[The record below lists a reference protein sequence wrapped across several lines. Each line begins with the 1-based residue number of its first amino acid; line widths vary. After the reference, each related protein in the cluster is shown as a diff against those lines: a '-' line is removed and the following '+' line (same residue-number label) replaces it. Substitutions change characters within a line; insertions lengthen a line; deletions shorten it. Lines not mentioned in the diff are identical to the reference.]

1 MSGHRHRAE
10 PPVGDPSDVVEGALE
25 RVVYC
30 NEETAWSVV
39 RIAVPQERRTV
50 TAVGSLLGI
59 QPGENLRL
67 RGWWVHD
74 RKYGEQFRVHS
85 YLTIQPSTL
94 VGIEKYLASGLVPG
108 LGRAIAARLVER
120 FQLETLDV
128 IEKQPERLR
137 EVEGIGPVRSLRI
150 REAWLEQR
158 AIKEVMIFLQSHGVS
173 TAYAVRVF
181 KQYGAR
187 AIAVVRQNPYQLAS
201 DVLGI
206 GFKSTD
212 KIAAS
217 LGIPRDSPQRAEAGV
232 RYLLGEL
239 ADQGHVFFPH
249 ERLVAAATQLLEL
262 DVLPVEQAIAAQLAA
277 GALVREPLP
286 DDDAIYL
293 KALHLAESGA
303 AARLRALGELPLPTL
318 AGGAAAAIEGFE
330 RQRGLALAD
339 QQRQAVEQATQRK
352 VLVITGG
359 PGTGKTTIVNAIL
372 RLLEQHERRL
382 VLCAPTGRAAKRLTE
397 TTGHEARTIHR
408 LLEFSPRTQR
418 FERNS
423 QQPLEAD
430 TLIVDEASMIDIVL
444 FHALVQALP
453 PAAQLIVVG
462 DVDQLPSVGP
472 GNVLRDLIASGWAG
486 VVRLTEIFRQ
496 AQRSQIVV
504 NAHRINRGELPPTSG
519 EQEAG
524 ELSDFYFIE
533 RHEPEQI
540 LATIKDLVAQRIPRR
555 FAVDPTLDIQVL
567 TPMRKG
573 LLGVINLNAE
583 LQALLNPEGPAL
595 VRGSRLLRVGDKVMQ
610 LRNNYDLDVFN
621 GDIGRVTSID
631 EEEQQLGVSYDE
643 RLVRYEHGQ
652 LDELVLAYACSIHKA
667 QGSEYPVVVLPLHTQ
682 HYAMLQRNLLYT
694 GITRARRLVVIV
706 GSRKALGLAV
716 RNDRVEQR
724 CSRLGARLQAADAEE
739 TSA

>member
-10 PPVGDPSDVVEGALE
+10 PPVGDPTDLLEGALE

-39 RIAVPQERRTV
+39 RIAASQPQRTV

-85 YLTIQPSTL
+85 YLTIQPATL
-94 VGIEKYLASGLVPG
+94 VGIEKYLSSGLIPG
-108 LGRAIAARLVER
+108 LGRAIVARLVER
-120 FQLETLDV
+120 FQLATLDV
-128 IEKQPERLR
+128 IEKQPDRLR
-137 EVEGIGPVRSLRI
+137 EVEGIGPVRALRI
-150 REAWLEQR
+150 REAWAEQR
-158 AIKEVMIFLQSHGVS
+158 AIKEVMIFLQTHGVS

-201 DVLGI
+201 DVAGI

-239 ADQGHVFFPH
+239 ADQGHVFYPH

-262 DVLPVEQAIAAQLAA
+262 DVLPVEQAISAQVTA
-277 GALVREPLP
+277 GAMVREPLP

-293 KALHLAESGA
+293 KALYAAESGA
-303 AARLRALGELPLPTL
+303 AACLRALGELPLPTL
-318 AGGAAAAIEGFE
+318 AGGTGGAIEAFE

-339 QQRQAVEQATQRK
+339 QQREAVEQATQRK

-372 RLLEQHERRL
+372 RLLAHHDRRI
-382 VLCAPTGRAAKRLTE
+382 VLCAPTGRAAKRLSE

-423 QQPLEAD
+423 QQPLEVD

-444 FHALVQALP
+444 FHALVEALP

-496 AQRSQIVV
+496 AQRSQIVL
-504 NAHRINRGELPPTSG
+504 NAHRINRGELPPLGS
-519 EQEAG
+519 EHESG

-533 RHEPEQI
+533 RHEPEPI
-540 LATIKDLVAQRIPRR
+540 LATLKDLVAQRIPRR
-555 FAVDPTLDIQVL
+555 FAVDPALDIQVL

-621 GDIGRVTSID
+621 GDIGRVASID
-631 EEEQQLGVSYDE
+631 EEEQQLAVSYDGRE
-643 RLVRYEHGQ
+643 VRYEYAQ

-706 GSRKALGLAV
+706 GSRKALALAV

-724 CSRLGARLQAADAEE
+724 CSRLGARLQNTAAP
-739 TSA
+739 